1 MHKQELV
8 VLHLRWTGGTESV
21 RRMEKYT
28 STDVAT
34 TKEGTEARKAIADLL
49 SVGWCLVAAHS
60 STDEN
65 ISRVL
70 YFAREI
76 M

>member
-1 MHKQELV
+1 MHRQELV
-8 VLHLRWTGGTESV
+8 ILHLRWMGGTESV

-34 TKEGTEARKAIADLL
+34 TTEGAEARKAIADLL
-49 SVGWCLVAAHS
+49 SVGWRLVTAHI

-70 YFAREI
+70 YFTRDI
-76 M
+76 G